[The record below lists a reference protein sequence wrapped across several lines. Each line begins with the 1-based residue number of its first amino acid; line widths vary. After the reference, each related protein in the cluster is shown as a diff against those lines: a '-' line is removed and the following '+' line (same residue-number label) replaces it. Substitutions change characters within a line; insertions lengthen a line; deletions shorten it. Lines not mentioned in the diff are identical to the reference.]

1 MSDGV
6 MVPIRARVDQHAAGG
21 LLLRDVADGTSLV
34 TLACFCGACAPNAN
48 FRFPIAGR
56 VSLVVLNELNDEA
69 LTLVLSRKLSP
80 QVQHRSESVMEE
92 LRDREAALQLE
103 TATRKKRR
111 IGLKMVITSL
121 ARLYGALLH
130 NSITAVQHGL
140 PVYCVFTVFLQITVV
155 TGGLHFSTGDK
166 IG

>member
-1 MSDGV
+1 MCTECEFPFSHRRPCV
-6 MVPIRARVDQHAAGG
+6 ARM
-21 LLLRDVADGTSLV
+21 
-34 TLACFCGACAPNAN
+34 
-48 FRFPIAGR
+48 
-56 VSLVVLNELNDEA
+56 SLVVLNELNDEA

-121 ARLYGALLH
+121 ARLCALLH